1 MTHKMDEQMTHND
14 KNKRQERW
22 LVRAWKAQR
31 EQAPWVPTDPE
42 VGQLQD
48 QLDETV

>member
-1 MTHKMDEQMTHND
+1 MDEQMTHSVT
-14 KNKRQERW
+14 RQERDPEE
-22 LVRAWKAQR
+22 VGEEVGAGDSEGAG
-31 EQAPWVPTDPE
+31 TDPE